1 MSSNVEAF
9 DDLCEHIDTESRK
22 VLNQAHQ
29 EYATDE
35 DRYANFRMVAR
46 FIRMHPKLAEMEVDE
61 LAEIVA
67 WVYRLKHII
76 SQIKGVSLRED
87 MLGRTIDDINYG
99 KLIAGLREERELK
112 ISLPDWE
119 KPFPFYGYPVS
130 SIPAS

>member
-76 SQIKGVSLRED
+76 SQIKGVSLREG

-99 KLIAGLREERELK
+99 KLIAGLREEREGK
-112 ISLPDWE
+112 ITPPDWE
-119 KPFPFYGYPVS
+119 KPFPFYGYPAL